1 MGANEVSLKFNKNN
15 SPKVF
20 KNYFAFMLKE
30 HKNRAFGVLITLL
43 GLATLPWLMMLI
55 TSDGVNNAGNFSIIF
70 GFSYGDYSN
79 GLADLNL
86 LFFSRILM
94 IILPFEVFN
103 YLYDKNKMDRYW
115 SLPISRT
122 KLFVMNTFF
131 VWAIVAIPTV
141 LTYYLQIILGHLFN
155 LAGKNLILPTLGTVA
170 ARSVVLLTIC
180 LFSLALSILSIV
192 MTTSA
197 FNGYICAVAL
207 NYIPLALITLVKSYT
222 NNFPGYTPS
231 LDSKP
236 DTYLDLF
243 SINGLL
249 VKIFET
255 DNGVNHAL
263 AISIY
268 VAVAILILLLSALLY
283 KRRHVDRIGSAY
295 MFKYFY
301 SGIIFVSVFIVLVYL
316 FKSVVFNN
324 RNYSI
329 GLLDIIED
337 NAINIASIFTGGL
350 VAFFIINLFMK
361 HGKTKIFRTVI
372 SYTLIAVL
380 AFGGSIYG
388 FIEIEKK
395 SALAVPELREIEE
408 IKLVAYDGVFRERE
422 SVKDEKYAEVFY
434 QVGVTPHFK
443 RIFTKN
449 PEEIAEIRDLH
460 IKAAKQRT
468 GFEID
473 NQFENR
479 YEIPED
485 EYSEALVK
493 IVYYGKSGDAGD
505 VIMQREYYFY
515 YDDVEALSKIFGQNI
530 DLVPIR
536 EAFRKGL
543 E

>member
-1 MGANEVSLKFNKNN
+1 MGANEVSLKSNKNN

-20 KNYFAFMLKE
+20 KNYFKFMLKE
-30 HKNRAFGVLITLL
+30 HKNSVFGVLITLL
-43 GLATLPWLMMLI
+43 GLATLPWLMTII
-55 TSDGVNNAGNFSIIF
+55 TSDGVNNAGNFSIVF

-231 LDSKP
+231 LDSKT
-236 DTYLDLF
+236 DSYFDLF

-249 VKIFET
+249 VRIFET
-255 DNGVNHAL
+255 DNGVNYAL

-301 SGIIFVSVFIVLVYL
+301 SGIVFISLFIVLVSL
-316 FKSVVFNN
+316 FKSVVFYDI
-324 RNYSI
+324 NYSI
-329 GLLDIIED
+329 YLLDYIKN

-380 AFGGSIYG
+380 AFGASIYG

-408 IKLVAYDGVFRERE
+408 IKLVAYDGVFRESE

-460 IKAAKQRT
+460 IKAAKQRA
-468 GFEID
+468 GFEVD

>member
-1 MGANEVSLKFNKNN
+1 MGANEVSLKLNKNN

-30 HKNRAFGVLITLL
+30 HKNSVFGVLITLL

-55 TSDGVNNAGNFSIIF
+55 TSDGVNNSGNFSTVF
-70 GFSYGDYSN
+70 GYIDYSN
-79 GLADLNL
+79 GLADQNL
-86 LFFSRILM
+86 LYFSRVLM
-94 IILPFEVFN
+94 IILPFMVFS

-122 KLFVMNTFF
+122 KLFMLNTFF

-155 LAGKNLILPTLGTVA
+155 LTGKNLILPTLGTIA

-180 LFSLALSILSIV
+180 LFSLALSIFSIV

-197 FNGYICAVAL
+197 FNGYICVVAL
-207 NYIPLALITLVKSYT
+207 NYIPVALITLVKSYT
-222 NNFPGYTPS
+222 DNFPGYTPS
-231 LDSKP
+231 LDSKA

-249 VKIFET
+249 VRIFET

-268 VAVAILILLLSALLY
+268 VTVAILILLLSALLY

-301 SGIIFVSVFIVLVYL
+301 SGIIFVSVFIVLVSL
-316 FKSVVFNN
+316 FKSAVFND

-380 AFGGSIYG
+380 AFGASIYG
-388 FIEIEKK
+388 LIEIEKK

-408 IKLVAYDGVFRERE
+408 IKLVAYDGVFRESE

-443 RIFTKN
+443 RHYTKN
-449 PEEIAEIRDLH
+449 PEEIVQIRELH
-460 IKAAKQRT
+460 IKAAKQQT
-468 GFEID
+468 GFEVE
-473 NQFENR
+473 NQ

-485 EYSEALVK
+485 EYSRALVK
-493 IVYYGKSGDAGD
+493 IVYYDKSGAA
-505 VIMQREYYFY
+505 IMQREYEFYF
-515 YDDVEALSKIFGQNI
+515 DDVETLSEIFGQDI
-530 DLVPIR
+530 DLVPLMQ
-536 EAFRKGL
+536 EYEKGM
-543 E
+543 